1 MAQPSPIIR
10 LDDVSFSY
18 GASATP
24 ALDHVSLGIA
34 PGEIVGAV

>member
-1 MAQPSPIIR
+1 MTQPSPIIR

-24 ALDHVSLGIA
+24 ALDHVSLDIA
-34 PGEIVGAV
+34 PGSSWA